1 MLLRFLRVFALL
13 VIVAL
18 LVIAAPPGLVVAQSG
33 TSSPEAD
40 GSGEPNSA
48 EPQAGDRSLTTR
60 LSFYNNGDSGD
71 GNPFL
76 DESLTVV
83 EPVFIFD
90 HQVTDDFGYAVDIHY
105 DYVSSASI
113 DRLSNFPE
121 QSGASADNYIGTT
134 LSGRW
139 NLSDGWKAGGSFSVS
154 GEYDYKSIGFGG
166 NISRPVAGQ
175 DATIGL
181 SIHGYFDDLSIIRY
195 NGEQDGN
202 EARTSVSTTASWYQV
217 LTPDLHGSFGVTAT
231 FQDGFLSTPY
241 NAVVIEDPLAPPNPN
256 LDNNA
261 LGFETAEVL
270 PDARVR
276 TAFFGRV
283 RGFVSTGRA
292 WELGGRIYS
301 DDWGI
306 TSFSFEP
313 RWYQTVIES
322 KLDAMVR
329 YRFYSQTA
337 ADDYGEHFFVPEQFM
352 TQDSDL
358 AELNSNTIGGRLIWH
373 LDDGD
378 HISLGLDHVL
388 RSDGLDQILATCSW
402 EHSF

>member
-1 MLLRFLRVFALL
+1 MLLRFLGVLTLL
-13 VIVAL
+13 AIVS
-18 LVIAAPPGLVVAQSG
+18 IPGLLDAQSG
-33 TSSPEAD
+33 TGSAEAD
-40 GSGEPNSA
+40 DPGGAISD

-60 LSFYNNGDSGD
+60 LSYYNNGDSGD

-76 DESLTVV
+76 DESLTIL

-181 SIHGYFDDLSIIRY
+181 SIHGYLDELSIIRY

-276 TAFFGRV
+276 TALFGRV

-306 TSFSFEP
+306 TSFSLEP
-313 RWYQTVIES
+313 RWYQTIIED
-322 KLDAMVR
+322 KFEAMAR
-329 YRFYSQTA
+329 YRFYSQSA
-337 ADDYGEHFFVPEQFM
+337 ADDFGEHFFAPEQFM

-358 AELNSNTIGGRLIWH
+358 AELNSHTTGGRLSWH
-373 LDDGD
+373 FDGGNQV
-378 HISLGLDHVL
+378 SVGLDFVL
-388 RSDGLDQILATCSW
+388 RSDGLDQVLTSFAW
-402 EHSF
+402 EQLF